1 MSISTSKVSD
11 LLAPKAKETK
21 KNDLTSRDEFL
32 QLLVVQLKNQDP
44 MDPMKSGDFS
54 AQLAQFS
61 QLEQL
66 ISIKEA
72 LEKGQESDIL
82 LNQAYTNTMSATF
95 IGKSVKAL
103 GDKFNHVNEEAENI
117 YFSLEDD
124 AESIKVEIKNS
135 SGVVIKTITAKNL
148 KQGENTIIWDGKE
161 NSGTDA
167 SSGTYTYDV
176 YAKDI
181 FQKDVNVSKYILG
194 RVEGVK
200 FSEGAPYF
208 IVNGDLIILSSI
220 SEVFE

>member
-11 LLAPKAKETK
+11 LLAPKSQETK
-21 KNDLTSRDEFL
+21 KKDLTSKDEFL
-32 QLLVVQLKNQDP
+32 KLLIVQLKNQDP

-54 AQLAQFS
+54 VQLAQFS

-72 LEKGQESDIL
+72 LEKGQESDML

-95 IGKSVKAL
+95 IGKSIRAL
-103 GDKFNHVNEEAENI
+103 GDAFNHVSEDTENI
-117 YFSLEDD
+117 YFTLESY
-124 AESIKVEIKNS
+124 AEDIQVEIKNS
-135 SGVVIKTITAKNL
+135 NGVVIKTITAKNL

-161 NSGTDA
+161 NSGIDA
-167 SSGTYTYDV
+167 SSGTYTFDV
-176 YAKDI
+176 YAKDAS
-181 FQKDVNVSKYILG
+181 QQDVDVNKYILG

-200 FSEGAPYF
+200 FSEGVPYF
-208 IVNGDLIILSSI
+208 IVNGDLISLSAI

>member
-11 LLAPKAKETK
+11 LLAPKLQETK
-21 KNDLTSRDEFL
+21 KKDLTSKDEFL

-54 AQLAQFS
+54 VQLAQFS

-95 IGKSVKAL
+95 IGKSVRAL
-103 GDKFNHVNEEAENI
+103 GDTFNHVSEETENI
-117 YFSLEDD
+117 YFTLEND
-124 AESIKVEIKNS
+124 AEDVQVEIKNS
-135 SGVVIKTITAKNL
+135 GGVVIKTITAKNL

-161 NSGTDA
+161 NSGIDA
-167 SSGTYTYDV
+167 SSGTYTFDV
-176 YAKDI
+176 YAKDAS
-181 FQKDVNVSKYILG
+181 QEDVNVNKYILG
-194 RVEGVK
+194 RVKGVK
-200 FSEGAPYF
+200 FSEGDPYF
-208 IVNGDLIILSSI
+208 VVNGDLISLSSV